1 MAAQTLTI
9 EIKDSNALKLLKEM
23 EFQKLISILR
33 KPVSSKKNEKVVADE
48 DMNESEIA
56 AMLKRIYKD
65 NPQEPMTKEEF
76 VASILEAE
84 AQIDRGEFV
93 TIEDLERE
101 MKEWD

>member
-9 EIKDSNALKLLKEM
+9 EIKDSIALKLLKEM

-33 KPVSSKKNEKVVADE
+33 KPDSSKKKEKTADDAE
-48 DMNESEIA
+48 MDESEIA
-56 AMLKRIYKD
+56 AMLDRIYKD

-84 AQIDRGEFV
+84 AQIDRGEFI
-93 TIEDLERE
+93 TIEDLEKE

>member
-9 EIKDSNALKLLKEM
+9 EIKDSTALKLLKEM

-33 KPVSSKKNEKVVADE
+33 KPVSSKKKAADE
-48 DMNESEIA
+48 AEMDESEIA
-56 AMLKRIYKD
+56 AMLDRIYRN

-76 VASILEAE
+76 VASIREAKE
-84 AQIDRGEFV
+84 QIDRGEYI

-101 MKEWD
+101 MEEWD